1 MRQMNGDMTENSLT
15 GDFTYTVGAEVW
27 EAVPPLQYAAPTLGW
42 VLGNRILSL
51 LVLGTWLVGAII
63 AAAVRVRRA
72 EVG

>member
-1 MRQMNGDMTENSLT
+1 MTENSLT

-27 EAVPPLQYAAPTLGW
+27 EAVPSLQYAAPTLGW
-42 VLGNRILSL
+42 VLGNRGLSL
-51 LVLGTWLVGAII
+51 AVLGAWLVGAIL